1 MRTIR
6 ISEEVWQAIASR
18 GKFGETE
25 DDVLRRVFE
34 IPISTVIEGG
44 TMTTNSRVRTYRNSS
59 GRRRIFADKRM
70 TPYIAGNML
79 HIEFEDG
86 PRSNWPLPEPN
97 NKAGVSSVT
106 QNAISWAKSH
116 GATLGQ
122 INYIR
127 KTLNGHGLHITK

>member
-34 IPISTVIEGG
+34 IPINTVIEGG
-44 TMTTNSRVRTYRNSS
+44 QMTINSEVRAYRSSS
-59 GRRRIFADKRM
+59 GRRRRFADKRM
-70 TPYIAGNML
+70 TPYIADNTL
-79 HIEFEDG
+79 YIEFEDG
-86 PRSNWPLPEPN
+86 IRSNWPLPEPN
-97 NKAGVSSVT
+97 NKVGISSVT

-122 INYIR
+122 INYVR
-127 KTLNGHGLHITK
+127 KTLNEHGLHITK